1 MVGNIFQFDE
11 FIRCAKYIKDKEGYE
26 KVSVPMVLA
35 RLKKLPDFIYKAIRV
50 WPQSKEIKSTN
61 VDFPG
66 NKFRIGFV
74 EKVQICFFDK
84 TLLANSYNI
93 IYPDQTPI
101 ECQTI

>member
-1 MVGNIFQFDE
+1 
-11 FIRCAKYIKDKEGYE
+11 
-26 KVSVPMVLA
+26 MVLA

-61 VDFPG
+61 IDFPG

-74 EKVQICFFDK
+74 EKIQICFFDK
-84 TLLANSYNI
+84 TLLVNSFNI